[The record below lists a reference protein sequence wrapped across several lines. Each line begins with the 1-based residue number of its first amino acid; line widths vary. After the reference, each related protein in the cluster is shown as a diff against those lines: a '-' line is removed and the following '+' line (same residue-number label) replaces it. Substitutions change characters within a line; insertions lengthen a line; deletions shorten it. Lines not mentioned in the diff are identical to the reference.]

1 MKGKKVI
8 EKQKERIAN
17 FQRIAEIFRRIG
29 FRCTSCELDLDLKE
43 DFDILISGSPILIK
57 VQVDDISRTVEK
69 AVRGFK
75 TNMAKEI
82 WLIRYGKK
90 KNHPG
95 KIHVY
100 SFVGSELIRESKKLS
115 LKNALRK

>member
-1 MKGKKVI
+1 M
-8 EKQKERIAN
+8 EKRKERIAN
-17 FQRIAEIFRRIG
+17 FQRIARIFQRTG
-29 FRCTSCELDLDLKE
+29 FPVTTCELDLNLKE

-57 VQVDDISRTVEK
+57 VQVDNISTTVKE

-75 TNMAKEI
+75 THMIKEI
-82 WLIRYGKK
+82 WLIKYGKK

-100 SFVGSELIRESKKLS
+100 TFVGSELIRESKKLS
-115 LKNALRK
+115 LKDALRK